1 VNPVQHVYSVVNY
14 ELVVE
19 AKETENS
26 EHHLSCLSTSHC
38 PTDTLKQGLT
48 NPRCQVTSNTK
59 YYVVYTVHF
68 LIFHSFKNQQNAL
81 MTLQSHRSQ
90 NTLLIRCQLLH
101 VLAPRCHPQGVTQ
114 QQKFVGPTSIS
125 GTICPYLHNK
135 S

>member
-26 EHHLSCLSTSHC
+26 EHHLSYLSTSHC

-59 YYVVYTVHF
+59 YYVVYTMHF
-68 LIFHSFKNQQNAL
+68 LIFHIFKNQQNAL
-81 MTLQSHRSQ
+81 MTLQSHISQ
-90 NTLLIRCQLLH
+90 NTLIRCQLLH
-101 VLAPRCHPQGVTQ
+101 VLAPRCHPQRVTQ
-114 QQKFVGPTSIS
+114 QQKFV
-125 GTICPYLHNK
+125 
-135 S
+135 